1 MLRIKLA
8 ITSAISTVKL
18 TYTCNPYCHAQKAIY
33 TDRVELWAREQ
44 DIAKLKASG
53 IAAAATVDVA
63 AESFKAEKARKY
75 MDKVNIH
82 RDLRVL
88 RYSGGINSHCVYNA
102 DDGTGVY
109 WCCKT

>member
-1 MLRIKLA
+1 MLSILTALVYTATSQNIVVNFRSSDAHTLVA
-8 ITSAISTVKL
+8 INATFGEVRSIVGVGRDEFE
-18 TYTCNPYCHAQKAIY
+18 AIY

-75 MDKVNIH
+75 MDK
-82 RDLRVL
+82 
-88 RYSGGINSHCVYNA
+88 
-102 DDGTGVY
+102 
-109 WCCKT
+109 